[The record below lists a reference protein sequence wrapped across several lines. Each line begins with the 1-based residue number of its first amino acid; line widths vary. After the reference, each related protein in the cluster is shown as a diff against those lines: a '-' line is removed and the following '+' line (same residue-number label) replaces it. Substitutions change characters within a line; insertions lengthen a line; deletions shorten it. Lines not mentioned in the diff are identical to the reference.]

1 MQRNSAWIVREGDK
15 FIVRIREDGEVTEK
29 AFDHE
34 QFARSWATG
43 QRMRVETLERASQ
56 QQS

>member
-1 MQRNSAWIVREGDK
+1 MERNSAWIVQEGDK
-15 FIVRIREDGEVTEK
+15 FIVRIREDGEITEK
-29 AFDHE
+29 SFEHE

-43 QRMRVETLERASQ
+43 QRMRVETLERPPQ